1 MTNKI
6 RPFHLAFPVNNIQ
19 ETITWYTS
27 ILGCT
32 IGRQADKWV
41 DFNFFNHQ
49 ISAHKANSQS
59 YNLETNSVD
68 GHNIPIRH
76 FGIILNMTDWEL
88 LVEKL
93 KLNKITFLIEPNIR
107 FKNEKGEQA
116 TLFIKDPSGNVLEF
130 KAFQY
135 DEMIF
140 ES

>member
-1 MTNKI
+1 
-6 RPFHLAFPVNNIQ
+6 
-19 ETITWYTS
+19 
-27 ILGCT
+27 
-32 IGRQADKWV
+32 
-41 DFNFFNHQ
+41 
-49 ISAHKANSQS
+49 
-59 YNLETNSVD
+59 
-68 GHNIPIRH
+68 
-76 FGIILNMTDWEL
+76 MTDWEL